1 MEEVSMIST
10 TKQISNN
17 ISINQEIDL
26 DIQKA
31 LQLIDDAKKQNSKTT
46 VNQLNDLLI
55 EYILANMKG
64 DSIEAKAIQDQISQL
79 MQTYEKNLQQ
89 ADDLVSKLNKMEK
102 NPGINLSNDLAYLQN
117 LIAALKTDVASGN
130 ISNLNQFNA
139 QTSY

>member
-1 MEEVSMIST
+1 MIST